1 VKGVL
6 LSYSVPAISVSPKS
20 VKYLEVAIGAVKDQ
34 TVTVKNS
41 GNASLIIG
49 TITSPA
55 LPFIKKA
62 DNCSDKTIAPQN
74 SCKLVYRF
82 DPTSE
87 GTFAS
92 NSNIPS
98 NDPSE
103 DLVTVTLSGSGILG
117 PPLFINLLSPSNGE
131 SFDAC
136 AYYNPPTFQWDPSE
150 AFKSSEVQFSLQND
164 FSVIPV
170 KVKGKKGATALLIS
184 SSSWKKALLLPG
196 ESGGTVYWRV
206 VGTRADKSLVESDVF
221 SLMVKGS
228 EFVSNPMI
236 SSTSRTTPPLPT
248 LSWGNSCNIKF
259 KAWFG
264 DDPDFT
270 KHGMKKT
277 ALSFSIKNPNDN
289 GGQFTKELTSSQ
301 WKAIRKVVHDVSG
314 PFIYWYVESWDALK
328 RSAKTGVTGFVLTD

>member
-1 VKGVL
+1 
-6 LSYSVPAISVSPKS
+6 
-20 VKYLEVAIGAVKDQ
+20 
-34 TVTVKNS
+34 
-41 GNASLIIG
+41 
-49 TITSPA
+49 
-55 LPFIKKA
+55 
-62 DNCSDKTIAPQN
+62 
-74 SCKLVYRF
+74 
-82 DPTSE
+82 
-87 GTFAS
+87 
-92 NSNIPS
+92 
-98 NDPSE
+98 
-103 DLVTVTLSGSGILG
+103 VTVTLSGSGILG
-117 PPLFINLLSPSNGE
+117 PPLFINLLSPPNAE

-164 FSVIPV
+164 FSVIPL
-170 KVKGKKGATALLIS
+170 KVKGKKGASALLIP

-206 VGTRADKSLVESDVF
+206 VGTRADKSQVESNVF
-221 SLMVKGS
+221 SLVVKGS

-236 SSTSRTTPPLPT
+236 SSTSKTTPPLPT
-248 LSWGNSCNIKF
+248 LSWENNCNIKF

-277 ALSFSIKNPNDN
+277 ALSFNIKNPNDN

-328 RSAKTGVTGFVLTD
+328 RSAKTGVTSFVLTD